1 MDAPEAR
8 TAAGRARQAEAGLVL
23 LTVIWAVNFSVIKAG
38 LGELRPYAF
47 NALRFPVA
55 SLVLVGTLLRRG
67 GPLMPRRSDLPRI
80 VALGL
85 LGNVA
90 YQLFFIN
97 GINATRAGNASVLLA
112 TTPVLT
118 ALLSSRLGHE
128 RLAPRV
134 WVGVFSTVAGIL
146 LVVGSAATI
155 RVEGATL
162 TGDLLM
168 LGASACWSMY
178 TVGAKDLIGT
188 YGPLRVTAW
197 TLWTGAVVLA
207 LIGLPELARL
217 DWTAVHVATW
227 GAVAYAGV
235 LGIGVAYMLWYYGVR
250 HIGNTRTATFANV
263 VPVLALAVAWLW
275 LHETP
280 TFLQLLGAGIII
292 AGVSLARH
300 RA

>member
-1 MDAPEAR
+1 MDAMETGAVSR
-8 TAAGRARQAEAGLVL
+8 RARQAEAGLVL

-47 NALRFPVA
+47 NALRFPIA
-55 SLVLVGTLLRRG
+55 SLVLAATLLRRG
-67 GPLMPRRSDLPRI
+67 GPLLPRRGDLPRI
-80 VALGL
+80 LALGL

-128 RLAPRV
+128 RLSPRT
-134 WVGVFSTVAGIL
+134 WVGVLSTVAGIV
-146 LVVGSAATI
+146 LVVGSAASI
-155 RVEGATL
+155 RLEGATL
-162 TGDLLM
+162 IGDLLM
-168 LGASACWSMY
+168 LGASACWSLY
-178 TVGAKDLIGT
+178 TVGARDLIRS
-188 YGPLRVTAW
+188 YGSLRVTAW
-197 TLWTGAVVLA
+197 TLWTGAAVLV
-207 LIGLPELARL
+207 LIGLPELVRL
-217 DWTAVHVATW
+217 DWAGVHAASW

-235 LGIGVAYMLWYYGVR
+235 LGIGVAYMLWYYGVS

-263 VPVLALAVAWLW
+263 VPVLALAVAWVW

-280 TFLQLLGAGIII
+280 TILQVLGAGIII
-292 AGVSLARH
+292 AGVSLAR
-300 RA
+300 RRT